1 MTRED
6 YRLNTKNMSPDD
18 MFDYLYT
25 SLELLQSP
33 KARDGLISLI
43 EEKDNTQR
51 KINHILEQEMEI
63 VREKNYGNGH
73 TIEDIEI
80 SGNKIVLTIWYDDW
94 EKSQRCTHSFSK
106 DKYEPK
112 EI

>member
-1 MTRED
+1 
-6 YRLNTKNMSPDD
+6 
-18 MFDYLYT
+18 
-25 SLELLQSP
+25 
-33 KARDGLISLI
+33 
-43 EEKDNTQR
+43 
-51 KINHILEQEMEI
+51 MEI